1 MTVEFFR
8 LRPDTRSTV
17 RAVLEYCYKVT
28 SVDGLKGYQDG
39 VEKSGCP
46 WLLRN
51 CCNDSVVFSILESF
65 IHIRP
70 LHVSSQCS
78 YGRPVSDSYRPGAYD
93 GTLLAIA
100 MVPLDMFSKTVAMTE
115 LFITPTTLAWERKVT
130 FMNEFMSLKISWITE
145 RN

>member
-51 CCNDSVVFSILESF
+51 CCDDSVVFSILESF
-65 IHIRP
+65 IHIR
-70 LHVSSQCS
+70 HN
-78 YGRPVSDSYRPGAYD
+78 
-93 GTLLAIA
+93 
-100 MVPLDMFSKTVAMTE
+100 VAMAD
-115 LFITPTTLAWERKVT
+115 LFLTVT
-130 FMNEFMSLKISWITE
+130 GLVRMMVLC
-145 RN
+145 